1 MKAVVAVVLLL
12 SVGNKVEYFPSIL
25 FGHILIGPGMSRY
38 ETIFVVTAK
47 EKTRSRLTLFSDRGE
62 AMKARFVDEEGNVA
76 SVGSAFE
83 IFLVPGRPV
92 KIKLA
97 LPPDE
102 SSDDVAVR
110 TGWATFTSSGEIEVS
125 ALVRITTPD
134 GKLITKHVLGS
145 QRPPAGD

>member
-83 IFLVPGRPV
+83 IGAN
-92 KIKLA
+92 I
-97 LPPDE
+97 
-102 SSDDVAVR
+102 VAYAR
-110 TGWATFTSSGEIEVS
+110 TAKT
-125 ALVRITTPD
+125 AAR
-134 GKLITKHVLGS
+134 
-145 QRPPAGD
+145 